1 MEEKSC
7 SPNAPSTYSKTKL
20 SADPFCKTY
29 DFRGKYGSE
38 ATEEKCFRLGLAC
51 NAFKRPIVL
60 GMDYREHNDSLAK
73 AFLQG
78 FKGEARF
85 AGTVPSPVIG
95 YNAAAWGVMFT
106 ASHNPAGYNGVKFKK
121 HKRCF
126 FEGELAKLREWY
138 DASNPPFLSQGTPL
152 PGVDESLRQTYLDA
166 LPEFE
171 FGVYDLAGG
180 AVCAIK
186 EVFPGA
192 LFSEPDPTFL
202 RHAPEPKADTLSVLQ
217 KKSVEE
223 KKVGFAFDGD
233 GDRCVVVDQGHV
245 VDGGIL
251 SAFIASSHL
260 PKKSRVLVTLD
271 TQAEVFRFLEDQGF
285 SVSYT
290 AVGDVYL
297 LQEMLSVGADFAAER
312 SGHYSFKKHVP
323 DSDGIYTAAL
333 LSGTRFGEVAD
344 FASQFTQVCL
354 QDEVRFP
361 VDFERFKSLAEEKA
375 VRVDAL
381 DGVKA
386 EFEDFT
392 FLVRASRTEPKVRV
406 NVEADSLEKA
416 RRGLLRVHDFLGQCR
431 V

>member
-1 MEEKSC
+1 MLED
-7 SPNAPSTYSKTKL
+7 N
-20 SADPFCKTY
+20 FCKAY

-51 NAFKRPIVL
+51 NAFKRPIAL

-78 FKGEARF
+78 FKGEVRF
-85 AGTVPSPVIG
+85 AGAVPSPVIG
-95 YNAAAWGVMFT
+95 YNATAWGVVFT

-138 DASNPPFLSQGTPL
+138 DASNTPFLSQGTPL
-152 PGVDESLRQTYLDA
+152 PDVDGSLRQTYLDA

-171 FGVYDLAGG
+171 SGVYDLAGG
-180 AVCAIK
+180 AVCAVK
-186 EVFPGA
+186 EVFPDSV
-192 LFSEPDPTFL
+192 FFDPDPAFEK
-202 RHAPEPKADTLSVLQ
+202 HAPEPKSGALSVLQ
-217 KKSVEE
+217 KKSIDS

-233 GDRCVVVDQGHV
+233 GDRCVVVDRGNV

-251 SAFIASSHL
+251 AAFIASRHL
-260 PKKSRVLVTLD
+260 PKKAKVLVTLD
-271 TQAEVFRFLEDQGF
+271 TQAEVFRFLEDEGF
-285 SVSYT
+285 SVAYT
-290 AVGDVYL
+290 AVGDVFL
-297 LQEMLSVGADFAAER
+297 LKEMLSSQADFAAER
-312 SGHYSFKKHVP
+312 SGHYSFKKHMP
-323 DSDGIYTAAL
+323 DSDGIFAAAL

-344 FASQFTQVCL
+344 FAFQFKQVSL
-354 QDEVRFP
+354 QQEARFAL
-361 VDFERFKSLAEEKA
+361 DFSKLRALAEEKA

-392 FLVRASRTEPKVRV
+392 FLVRASRTEPKVRI
-406 NVEADSLEKA
+406 NVEADSKELAEKGLAWTLEA
-416 RRGLLRVHDFLGQCR
+416 LHRCRVHS
-431 V
+431 